1 MTYGDLMHA
10 LPDVLVER
18 LRNRQAVL
26 VLGAGCSEMAR
37 LPGWNAL
44 CERLLDFIED
54 ETHRNAVLELLH
66 QGHLTSALAGIH
78 EMLDEETV
86 NTVVADA
93 CLASPQIPD
102 TLKAVG
108 KAPWRGFIVTTFD
121 ALWAAVLADDAEVAQ
136 RSVLAANASSLEEGR
151 GRFLLQLFGRADAPG
166 TLCLAPAQVPARV
179 GDAAR
184 VVANLYQKW
193 SFVFLG
199 FGPDDPDLFM
209 LMHRVLG
216 AAQTHAPHFLLAQH
230 LSSDQDRTVRAELG
244 LIPVEL
250 DASWDET
257 MSALAEIGAQPGRK
271 PGDEEAEAWLELFL
285 ADPADNE
292 TREGLD
298 RSVAHLRA
306 QQEWDRLVGI
316 LISRAEIISEPA
328 EQASALHE
336 VALLLEKEMGAPDR
350 GYSVA
355 MTALRLQ
362 PRDENLL
369 ADAKRMAQ
377 RGGQWDE
384 FLREAAMLETQGTD
398 ADDSTQIALGM
409 ARVYARDGEQ
419 LDEAITSFQKVLAR
433 DPQNPEALAELE
445 NLYRR
450 GERWPQLTAFYEKI
464 LARDPHN
471 NAAFSKL
478 EELYRQIEQWTP
490 LTALLEKELARNP
503 SDPAAFAKLE
513 ELYRK
518 TEQNKPLVDLLRKA
532 MARNPTDGSLF
543 AKLEQIYRSTE
554 QWKPLVDMFEALTA
568 RDPANQE
575 ALAKLEELYRRTEQW
590 TLLCDLLEMRAQ
602 RKGDAEY
609 ARGLRM
615 ERASLLIDKL
625 KDIDSAMVVAQGFA
639 HEDAGAAEE
648 LYLKA
653 LNSDPENAV
662 ALAALAD
669 VCNRRGE
676 YQRAAKFAQE
686 GAERSKNPIE
696 KGRLLAQAGL
706 LLLDHLDN
714 AQGQELLERALSVDP
729 EQVMAAER
737 MAELREARQEWVGL
751 EPLLDMLLRRTPT
764 EDKTTRARLHERL
777 GRCARHLGKRDKA
790 LSHLRAASEL
800 SPDSLSLMQALADVN
815 FEREDWAAA
824 AETYERIGQLG
835 KDKLSVAELV
845 RICIRLAECAEHRA
859 DPEASL
865 RYREEAASLEPHER
879 AHLDT
884 LVALRTSREE
894 WEQVIEL
901 RRKLL
906 SLISEVEERA
916 QLWDAMGDIY
926 RDKLKNADEAAA
938 CYGKALSIQPERR
951 QTLYKVLDHY
961 SARKEWASA
970 VETLERLVSLETEPP
985 MRARARYTLAA
996 IYRDEVHE
1004 YAKAVVAFTQ
1014 VLEDDPMFMKAFD
1027 AIERLLTESKNW
1039 KELARA
1045 YRRQLKRMPPEA
1057 PVEIKLR
1064 LWDALA
1070 LVAIQH
1076 LKNRESATLA
1086 LEVAAKLDYQNLA
1099 RQEHLAQVYQQTGP
1113 SAAGKAIAQHQFLIS
1128 KMPERIASYQALA
1141 PLFFQSGALD
1151 QMWCTAAALV
1161 HLGHADARM
1170 AAFYQN
1176 HRPQNL
1182 PMASGKMTENLWR
1195 TLVHPGE
1202 DAYLAALLSLL
1213 SPALAM
1219 ASAVPHK
1226 AVGLDRA
1233 ERVDLSSGAW
1243 AYAPVLQY
1251 VSNTIEAPLPDVFF
1265 KKDAPGTVSL
1275 VNLKDKNVLTPALV
1289 VGPGFAQWT
1298 QQSEIVFDITKRL
1311 ALLRAERFARLALGT
1326 PAMVEIA
1333 VRAGL
1338 LLGGSPIGNGVHGE
1352 EVEKL
1357 ARTLDP
1363 LLPANLRAELK
1374 PVTKRFVETHGAD
1387 LDIPSWIVATDLTAA
1402 RVALTLSG
1410 DVCTAARVLASEPSG
1425 QSPLSAHERINDLLA
1440 FSVSPEHFAV
1450 RTTLGLHVEIPM
1462 PQAPAPSPARR
1473 TSHAQM
1479 KAQP

>member
-1 MTYGDLMHA
+1 MHA

-37 LPGWNAL
+37 LPGWRSL
-44 CERLLDFIED
+44 VERLLDFIDD
-54 ETHRNAVLELLH
+54 EAHRNTVLELLN
-66 QGHLTSALAGIH
+66 QGHLTSALASIH

-86 NTVVADA
+86 TTVVADA
-93 CLASPQIPD
+93 CLASLHIPD
-102 TLKAVG
+102 ALKAVA

-136 RSVLAANASSLEEGR
+136 RNVLAAHAHTLEEGR

-166 TLCLAPAQVPARV
+166 SLCLAPAQVPTKV
-179 GDAAR
+179 GEAAS

-199 FGPDDPDLFM
+199 FGPNDPDLFM

-216 AAQTHAPHFLLAQH
+216 AAPTHAPHFLLAPH
-230 LSSDQDRTVRAELG
+230 LSSDQERTVRAELG
-244 LIPVEL
+244 LTPIEL
-250 DASWDET
+250 DAPWDET
-257 MSALAEIGAQPGRK
+257 MVALAEIGAQPGRK

-285 ADPADNE
+285 ADPEDREA
-292 TREGLD
+292 REGLD

-306 QQEWDRLVGI
+306 QQEWDRLMGV
-316 LISRAEIISEPA
+316 LLSRAEIISDPA
-328 EQASALHE
+328 AQATALHE
-336 VALLLEKEMGAPDR
+336 VALLLEKEMAAPDR
-350 GYSVA
+350 AYPVA

-377 RGGQWDE
+377 KGDQWEE
-384 FLREAAMLETQGTD
+384 FLKEAAMLETQGTD

-419 LDEAITSFQKVLAR
+419 LDEAISSFQKVLTR

-445 NLYRR
+445 SLYRK
-450 GERWPQLTAFYEKI
+450 GERWQPLGALYEKI

-471 NAAFSKL
+471 NAAFAKL
-478 EELYRQIEQWTP
+478 EELYRETEQWAP

-532 MARNPTDGSLF
+532 TARNPTDGSLF
-543 AKLEQIYRSTE
+543 AKLEQIYRSTD

-568 RDPANQE
+568 RDPSNQE

-602 RKGDAEY
+602 RKVDAEY

-615 ERASLLIDKL
+615 ERAGLLIDKL

-653 LNSDPENAV
+653 LSNDPENAV
-662 ALAALAD
+662 ALAALAAL
-669 VCNRRGE
+669 CSRRGE

-706 LLLDHLDN
+706 LVLDHLDD
-714 AQGQELLERALSVDP
+714 ADAGQALLERALSADP

-737 MAELREARQEWVGL
+737 VADVREARQEWAGL
-751 EPLLDMLLRRTPT
+751 EPLLDMLLRRTPN
-764 EDKTTRARLHERL
+764 EDKAARARLHERL
-777 GRCARHLGKRDKA
+777 GRCAKQLGKRDKA
-790 LSHLRAASEL
+790 HSHLQAACEL
-800 SPDSLSLMQALADVN
+800 SPDSLSLVQTLAELN

-824 AETYERIGQLG
+824 AEAYERIGKLG
-835 KDKLSVAELV
+835 QDKLSPVDQAG
-845 RICIRLAECAEHRA
+845 ICVRLAECAEHRGDA
-859 DPEASL
+859 ESAL
-865 RYREEAASLEPHER
+865 RYREEAASLDPQPR
-879 AHLDT
+879 AHLDA

-894 WEQVIEL
+894 WPQVIDL
-901 RRKLL
+901 RRKQL
-906 SLISEVEERA
+906 SLVSEVEERA
-916 QLWDAMGDIY
+916 QLWDSMGDTY
-926 RDKLKNADEAAA
+926 RDKLNDASEAAA
-938 CYGKALSIQPERR
+938 CYGKALAAQPERR
-951 QTLYKVLDHY
+951 QTLYKILDHY
-961 SARKEWASA
+961 SAQKEWASA
-970 VETLERLVSLETEPP
+970 VETLEKLCALESEPP

-996 IYRDEVHE
+996 IYRDELHE
-1004 YAKAVVAFTQ
+1004 YAKAVMVFTQ

-1027 AIERLLTESKNW
+1027 AIERLLTESQNW
-1039 KELARA
+1039 KELART

-1057 PVEIKLR
+1057 PLEIKLR

-1070 LVAIQH
+1070 SVAIHH

-1086 LEVAAKLDYQNLA
+1086 LEVASKLDYKNLA
-1099 RQEHLAQVYQQTGP
+1099 RQEHLAQVYQQSGP

-1151 QMWCTAAALV
+1151 QMWCASAALV
-1161 HLGHADARM
+1161 QLGHADSRL
-1170 AAFYQN
+1170 AAFYEK
-1176 HRPQNL
+1176 HRPSNL
-1182 PMASGKMTENLWR
+1182 PMATGKLTEELWR
-1195 TLVHPGE
+1195 KVLHPSE
-1202 DAYLAALLSLL
+1202 DPYLGALLSLL

-1219 ASAVPHK
+1219 ISAVPHK
-1226 AVGLDRA
+1226 AVGLERS

-1243 AYAPVLQY
+1243 AYAPVLHY
-1251 VSNTIEAPLPDVFF
+1251 VAKTIEAPLPEVFF

-1275 VNLKDKNVLTPALV
+1275 VNLKDKNALTPALV

-1311 ALLRAERFARLALGT
+1311 ALLRPERFARLALGT

-1352 EVEKL
+1352 EVDKL
-1357 ARTLDP
+1357 AKALDP
-1363 LLPANLRAELK
+1363 LLAPSLRAELK
-1374 PVTKRFVETHGAD
+1374 PVAKGYVEAHGD
-1387 LDIPSWIVATDLTAA
+1387 QLDIPLWIVATDLTAS
-1402 RVALTLSG
+1402 RVALALSG
-1410 DVCTAARVLASEPSG
+1410 DVCAAARVLASEPSG
-1425 QSPLSAHERINDLLA
+1425 QSPLPARERTSDLVA
-1440 FSVSPEHFAV
+1440 FSVSPDHFAV
-1450 RTTLGLHVEIPM
+1450 RTTLGLHVEIAA
-1462 PQAPAPSPARR
+1462 PQAPRPAAVSARR
-1473 TSHAQM
+1473 TSRDPI